1 MRPILLAAAL
11 IGAMPV
17 LAAADAVARSRT
29 CPTAS
34 TGITLPDRALLAAP
48 PEFDCDFKDAG
59 RGDAGGAGPVPAG
72 AQADAALRRKLD
84 YERQC
89 YRHAE
94 MILRSRLLDLQA
106 PAGETIEAAAKCNAA
121 KVGTSARRASR
132 TTLPL
137 PDRALLAT
145 PPEFACEFKDA
156 GRDDAS
162 GGPQPSPPRAQTDVS
177 ADLALRRK
185 LEYERQC
192 YRHAEMILRDRLL
205 QLQASLGETITAVS
219 RSSDV
224 AAERS
229 SGWGQYRDKELGLA
243 FDLPAHIFPLDSA
256 ERGPAGTLFSSP
268 DGRAQLRVF
277 GFVNEANDTP
287 RQYLR
292 RTAKTDE
299 ANFTYV
305 HTASTFFVASGTRDG
320 MIFYRRCHFSSSA
333 EKRIGCI
340 QLDYPQQEKRAWD
353 AAVTRTSRS
362 LRMVALD

>member
-1 MRPILLAAAL
+1 MRPILFTGAM
-11 IGAMPV
+11 IGAMSV
-17 LAAADAVARSRT
+17 LAATDAVARSRT

-34 TGITLPDRALLAAP
+34 TDITLLDRALLASP

-121 KVGTSARRASR
+121 KVGTSARSGSR
-132 TTLPL
+132 TTIPL

-145 PPEFACEFKDA
+145 PPEFACEFTAD
-156 GRDDAS
+156 RDNAS
-162 GGPQPSPPRAQTDVS
+162 GRPQPSPPRTIEAG
-177 ADLALRRK
+177 ADARN

-205 QLQASLGETITAVS
+205 QLQASLSETITAVS
-219 RSSDV
+219 HSPDV
-224 AAERS
+224 AAEGS
-229 SGWGQYRDKELGLA
+229 SEWGQYRDKELGLT
-243 FDLPAHIFPLDSA
+243 FDLPAHIFSLDSA
-256 ERGPAGTLFSSP
+256 KRERPGTLFSSP
-268 DGRAQLRVF
+268 DGHAQLRVF
-277 GFVNEANDTP
+277 GFVNKTNDTP

-292 RTAKTDE
+292 RTARTDQ
-299 ANFTYV
+299 ANYTYV
-305 HTASTFFVASGTRDG
+305 RIASTFFVVSGTRDG
-320 MIFYRRCHFSSSA
+320 VIFYRRCNFSSSA
-333 EKRIGCI
+333 AKRIGCI
-340 QLDYPQQEKRAWD
+340 QLDYPQREKRVWD
-353 AAVTRTSRS
+353 AAVTRMSRS